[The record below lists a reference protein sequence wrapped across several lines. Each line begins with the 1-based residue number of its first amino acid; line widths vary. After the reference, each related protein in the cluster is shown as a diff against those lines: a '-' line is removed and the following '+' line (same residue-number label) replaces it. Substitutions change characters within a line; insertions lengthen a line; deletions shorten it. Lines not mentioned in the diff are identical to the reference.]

1 MLRVSL
7 AAITLAA
14 PVLAAPLL
22 GAAAVAQ
29 PAAGT
34 TTCPKPQPGRFA
46 VMGTGNRGSGAAAT
60 PTAHLLEERWLPDGT
75 VRGTAAERQGR
86 SERSGSY
93 SGSLSVTAA
102 CVVELERR
110 LPWGVE
116 RTEVVVDGRG
126 RPLYSISRSPGA
138 VITSRWLPMGKG
150 SCSAGQLDGLVLSQ
164 QTGLSWQG
172 KAWVPNAVVQREQWR
187 SGSVE
192 GIALISTN
200 GMGETVRYSGSLQ
213 LKPSSCWGELQERD
227 SQGNS
232 YRYRA
237 LVVSGHKRSGAR
249 GYFYLQRD
257 PDDLTV
263 GWLVRD

>member
-7 AAITLAA
+7 AALALATPLLSAAA
-14 PVLAAPLL
+14 PAQQAAQPT
-22 GAAAVAQ
+22 GQ
-29 PAAGT
+29 PAAG
-34 TTCPKPQPGRFA
+34 CPKPQPGRFA
-46 VMGTGNRGSGAAAT
+46 VMGTGSRGQGPAST
-60 PTAHLLEERWLPDGT
+60 PSAHLLEERWLPDGSL
-75 VRGTAAERQGR
+75 RGTVAERQGR
-86 SERSGSY
+86 RERSGSY
-93 SGSLSVTAA
+93 TGSFTLTAS
-102 CVVELERR
+102 CVVQLERR

-138 VITSRWLPMGKG
+138 VISSRWLPMAKG
-150 SCSAGQLDGLVLSQ
+150 SCSVGQLDGLVLSH

-187 SGSVE
+187 GGSVE
-192 GIALISTN
+192 GIALMSTN
-200 GMGETVRYSGSLQ
+200 GMGDTARYSGSLK
-213 LKPSSCWGELQERD
+213 LDPGSCWGSLQERD
-227 SQGNS
+227 SLGVGYS
-232 YRYRA
+232 YRA
-237 LVVSGHKRSGAR
+237 LVVSGHKQQGAR

>member
-34 TTCPKPQPGRFA
+34 TACPKPQPGRFA

-126 RPLYSISRSPGA
+126 RPLYSISRGRGA

-150 SCSAGQLDGLVLSQ
+150 SCNASQLDGLVLSQ
-164 QTGLSWQG
+164 QTGLSWEG

-187 SGSVE
+187 SGNVE

-200 GMGETVRYSGSLQ
+200 GMGDTVRYSGSLK
-213 LKPSSCWGELQERD
+213 LNPSSCWGELQERD

>member
-7 AAITLAA
+7 AALALATPLLAPPAPAA
-14 PVLAAPLL
+14 PAASP
-22 GAAAVAQ
+22 A
-29 PAAGT
+29 PAAG
-34 TTCPKPQPGRFA
+34 CPKPQPGRFA
-46 VMGTGNRGSGAAAT
+46 VMGTGSRGPGAT
-60 PTAHLLEERWLPDGT
+60 PTAHLLEERWLPDGSL
-75 VRGTAAERQGR
+75 RGTAAERQGR

-93 SGSLSVTAA
+93 SGSLKLTAN
-102 CVVELERR
+102 CVVHLERR
-110 LPWGVE
+110 LPWGLE

-138 VITSRWLPMGKG
+138 VISSRWLPMAKG
-150 SCSAGQLDGLVLSQ
+150 SCSVEQLDGLVLSH
-164 QTGLSWQG
+164 QTGLSWQA

-187 SGSVE
+187 AGRVE
-192 GIALISTN
+192 GLALLSTN
-200 GMGETVRYSGSLQ
+200 GMGETVRYTGSLQ
-213 LKPSSCWGELQERD
+213 LDPGSCWGSLQERD
-227 SQGNS
+227 SLGVT

-237 LVVSGHKRSGAR
+237 LLVSGHKRQGAR

>member
-22 GAAAVAQ
+22 SAAAVAQ
-29 PAAGT
+29 PAAGNAA
-34 TTCPKPQPGRFA
+34 CPKPQPGRFA
-46 VMGTGNRGSGAAAT
+46 VMGTGSRGSGAAAT
-60 PTAHLLEERWLPDGT
+60 PTAHLLEERWLPDGS

-86 SERSGSY
+86 NERSGSY
-93 SGSLSVTAA
+93 SGSLSINAS

-126 RPLYSISRSPGA
+126 RPLYSISRGRGA

-150 SCSAGQLDGLVLSQ
+150 SCNASQLDGLVLSQ
-164 QTGLSWQG
+164 QTGLSWEG

-187 SGSVE
+187 SGNVE

-200 GMGETVRYSGSLQ
+200 GMGDTVRYSGSLK
-213 LKPSSCWGELQERD
+213 LNPSSCWGELQERD
-227 SQGNS
+227 SQGNG

-237 LVVSGHKRSGAR
+237 LVVNGHKRSGAR